1 MSYTTIYSNNEMT
14 EGLFGMVLLFIFEVL
29 PILEMDN
36 VDVSKLKWFIQTT
49 NYGAIFPKILEYNS
63 EYIECDLNNLTNATK
78 LFDIR
83 KESIQYVLGD
93 DFENLNKLFFKYF
106 KIPQELENI
115 ANSYNLSDYL
125 GLHFRGTDKT
135 TDPAMNQPVT
145 KIDFCKIADSYI
157 INNNIKKIFLATD
170 ETDLFDYFKNKY
182 TDIHF
187 LTSRNFKKNLFWR
200 GNGDVFEN
208 AKEAMIDMLCLSKCD
223 TVIKVSSALSAFSKL
238 INPNLKIYR
247 VNALKMFGDI
257 PYFPDAYIPL
267 LEKNTSYTSE
277 CNEILNKIQCNDW
290 SYTHKNKFNNFFIK
304 IR

>member
-1 MSYTTIYSNNEMT
+1 MSYNTIYSNNEMT

-36 VDVSKLKWFIQTT
+36 VDVSKLKWFINTT

-63 EYIECDLNNLTNATK
+63 EYIECDLNKLNNVTK
-78 LFDIR
+78 LFNLR
-83 KESIQYVLGD
+83 KEPIQYVLGD

-115 ANSYNLSDYL
+115 ANSYNLNDCL

-135 TDPAMNQPVT
+135 TDSIMNEPVT
-145 KIDFCKIADSYI
+145 KDDFCKIADSYI
-157 INNNIKKIFLATD
+157 ISNNIKKIFLATD
-170 ETDLFDYFKNKY
+170 EPKLFDYFKNKY

-187 LTSRNFKKNLFWR
+187 LTSRNFKNNLFWK
-200 GNGDVFEN
+200 GNNDVFEN

-247 VNALKMFGDI
+247 VNALKMFVDI

-267 LEKNTSYTSE
+267 LEKNTSYTGE
-277 CNEILNKIQCNDW
+277 CNEILNKIQSNDW

>member
-14 EGLFGMVLLFIFEVL
+14 EGLFGMVILFMFEVL

-36 VDVSKLKWFIQTT
+36 VDVSKLKWFIKTT

-63 EYIECDLNNLTNATK
+63 EYIECDLNNLTNGTK

-267 LEKNTSYTSE
+267 LEKNTSYTGE
-277 CNEILNKIQCNDW
+277 CNEILNKIQSNDW

>member
-93 DFENLNKLFFKYF
+93 DFENLNKLFLKYF